1 MFVVRYLMA
10 ALAVM
15 TGVLAWG
22 IGAGY
27 SGWQAAGLAVLSVL
41 ALQALILGYVAV
53 AAARRA
59 RDSAHRG
66 RKRCDQ
72 LVILPR

>member
-15 TGVLAWG
+15 AGVLAWG
-22 IGAGY
+22 IAAGY
-27 SGWQAAGLAVLSVL
+27 SGWQIAGLAVLAVL
-41 ALQALILGYVAV
+41 GLQALILARVVV
-53 AAARRA
+53 AAVRRA